1 MLRLVLQLGR
11 QLMILQDGQ
20 VRGRLQLL
28 VVHGEQVGL
37 RLLNV
42 EEHLFSQL
50 LCLLNPVKFLLVDLL
65 ET

>member
-1 MLRLVLQLGR
+1 MLQLGR

-28 VVHGEQVGL
+28 VVHGEQVSL
-37 RLLNV
+37 RLLDV

>member
-28 VVHGEQVGL
+28 VVHGEQVSL
-37 RLLNV
+37 RLLDV

>member
-1 MLRLVLQLGR
+1 MLQLGR
-11 QLMILQDGQ
+11 QLMILQDSQ

-37 RLLNV
+37 RLLDV

>member
-37 RLLNV
+37 RLLDV